1 MNLPLGGVTIV
12 KPGFRLPRYFFVRAG
27 EPGQRALG
35 NAVLRRRHPHPL
47 LVDGSR
53 CSVTKVGTLLELK
66 RLIRARL
73 STWHQ
78 RCRMSPDRFAWLKM
92 RRTFSGGVFLWVVAI
107 AAAVV
112 ANTAAAGNKVE
123 LDSFSVHL
131 FLEDSGAVSRDITK
145 ITDFHSWN
153 FKSDEGKAD
162 AILIKIRFRSDGE
175 AFAKGEQSKVIVTTH
190 AKRHDGSNRIITS
203 EL

>member
-1 MNLPLGGVTIV
+1 MVQAAKI
-12 KPGFRLPRYFFVRAG
+12 FFVR
-27 EPGQRALG
+27 
-35 NAVLRRRHPHPL
+35 
-47 LVDGSR
+47 
-53 CSVTKVGTLLELK
+53 VGKAMK

-92 RRTFSGGVFLWVVAI
+92 RRTFTGGVFLWVVAT
-107 AAAVV
+107 AAAVM

-131 FLEDSGAVSRDITK
+131 FLEDSGALSRDITK

-175 AFAKGEQSKVIVTTH
+175 AFAKGEQSKVIVTTQ
-190 AKRHDGSNRIITS
+190 AKKHDGSNRIITS
-203 EL
+203 ERLKDIYVGPQGNSYRAIFVPDIGCTPLKVTVTEGRKTLTEKLDFACGE